1 MDFNAVSIP
10 QGFEDYLVTILW
22 YFDMDDRSVYEFSK
36 TANRKLLDYYSRFYK
51 AIEILDLLDTYLV
64 FYKNNQL
71 GNDFAL
77 EQLRTGCGF
86 IEGNLLKKED
96 RDLFCRI
103 AKCFPKFYVFENENG
118 ELEVE

>member
-1 MDFNAVSIP
+1 MDFSAVSIP
-10 QGFEDYLVTILW
+10 QGFEDYLNAILW
-22 YFDMDDRSVYEFSK
+22 YFDKEDRVYEFSEA
-36 TANRKLLDYYSRFYK
+36 ANRKLLDYYSRFYK
-51 AIEILDLLDTYLV
+51 AIEILDLLDIYLV
-64 FYKNNQL
+64 FYNKGKL